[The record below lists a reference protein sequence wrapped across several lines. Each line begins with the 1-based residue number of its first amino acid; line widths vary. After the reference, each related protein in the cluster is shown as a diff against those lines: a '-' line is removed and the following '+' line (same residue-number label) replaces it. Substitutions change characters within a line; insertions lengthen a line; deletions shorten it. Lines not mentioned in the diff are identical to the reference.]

1 MILKKYTGTTTEE
14 ALEAARKE
22 LGNDVI
28 LMHSREVKPSGLF
41 SFLKKPR
48 MEITVA
54 KEEENDRPAARIK
67 AAEADLREKI
77 AKVDKA
83 RQKAESEAVAKAA
96 SAGKGDASEEPEKKK
111 PLQAE
116 SISDEASVEKK
127 LDNIQN
133 LLEQKFMVSQ
143 NPPKVAEE
151 EQPVKDKKEEAVTPA
166 RKEFDSF
173 LKLLYKTL
181 TANEV
186 TETNANQLVEEAD
199 TGFSDEIRMEHI
211 LSDVYQ
217 KIILKFG
224 KPECITPSEKGAKLI
239 FLVGPTGVGKT
250 TTIAKLASILKV
262 TEHKNVA
269 MFTTDTYRIS
279 AAEQLRTYA
288 SILGVPFAVV
298 YQPEELKEK
307 WLQFKDCDYIFVDTI
322 GHSHRNTEQKELTKE
337 FLHVLDGVADIE
349 IYLVLSASTK
359 YRDLASIVDTYSD
372 MCSYRL
378 LFTKLDETDA
388 CGNLLNIRMHT
399 MAPMSYIANGQ
410 DVPGDVTVFDAQET
424 VKKLL
429 GGH

>member
-133 LLEQKFMVSQ
+133 LLEQKFMV
-143 NPPKVAEE
+143 
-151 EQPVKDKKEEAVTPA
+151 
-166 RKEFDSF
+166 
-173 LKLLYKTL
+173 
-181 TANEV
+181 
-186 TETNANQLVEEAD
+186 
-199 TGFSDEIRMEHI
+199 
-211 LSDVYQ
+211 
-217 KIILKFG
+217 
-224 KPECITPSEKGAKLI
+224 
-239 FLVGPTGVGKT
+239 
-250 TTIAKLASILKV
+250 
-262 TEHKNVA
+262 
-269 MFTTDTYRIS
+269 
-279 AAEQLRTYA
+279 
-288 SILGVPFAVV
+288 
-298 YQPEELKEK
+298 
-307 WLQFKDCDYIFVDTI
+307 W
-322 GHSHRNTEQKELTKE
+322 
-337 FLHVLDGVADIE
+337 
-349 IYLVLSASTK
+349 
-359 YRDLASIVDTYSD
+359 
-372 MCSYRL
+372 
-378 LFTKLDETDA
+378 
-388 CGNLLNIRMHT
+388 
-399 MAPMSYIANGQ
+399 
-410 DVPGDVTVFDAQET
+410 
-424 VKKLL
+424 
-429 GGH
+429 